1 MMGGLRFDS
10 LADMPEGMRRL
21 AAEKIVTEA
30 VKAVPVAAPAATKSK
45 YHNVPTEVS
54 GIKFDS
60 RKEARR
66 YRHLL
71 TAQELGVIRDLRLQV
86 EFTLQE
92 AYTTAEGKRIRAIR
106 YKADFTY
113 KVQSAGYGYE
123 AELGSEDIEYWRSLY
138 PGELVVEDVKSK
150 ATRTKEY
157 QIKRK
162 LMAER
167 GHEIREV

>member
-1 MMGGLRFDS
+1 MGGLRFDS

-30 VKAVPVAAPAATKSK
+30 VKAAPVAAATVSAPK
-45 YHNVPTEVS
+45 YHNIPTEIN

-71 TAQELGVIRDLRLQV
+71 TAQEMGVIRDLRLQV
-86 EFTLQE
+86 DFTLQE
-92 AYTTAEGKRIRAIR
+92 AYTTAEGERIRAIR

-138 PGELVVEDVKSK
+138 PGELVVEDVKSRG
-150 ATRTKEY
+150 TRTKEY

-162 LMAER
+162 LMADR
-167 GHEIREV
+167 GYEIREV

>member
-1 MMGGLRFDS
+1 MGGLRFES
-10 LADMPEGMRRL
+10 LADMPEGMRKL
-21 AAEKIVTEA
+21 AADKIIAGTH
-30 VKAVPVAAPAATKSK
+30 KADPVAAVTASPPK
-45 YHNVPTEVS
+45 YHNIQTEIN

-71 TAQELGVIRDLRLQV
+71 MAQEMGVIKDLRLQV
-86 EFTLQE
+86 DFTLQE

-113 KVQSAGYGYE
+113 KVQAAGYGYE
-123 AELGSEDIEYWRSLY
+123 AELGSEDIEYWRNLY
-138 PGELVVEDVKSK
+138 PGELVVEDVKSRG
-150 ATRTKEY
+150 TRTKEY

-162 LMAER
+162 LMADR
-167 GHEIREV
+167 GYEIREV